1 MGLREYWKKRDF
13 SATPEPRGE
22 EKKPRTEDLSFVIQK
37 HAASHLHYDIR
48 LELGG
53 VLKSWSVPKGP
64 SLDPTVKRLAM
75 HTEDHPIDYGDFE
88 GIIPKGQ
95 YGGGTVLLWDK
106 GRWIPQGDPF
116 KGYRSG
122 KLKFRLEGEKLRG
135 GFTLVKTRGHD
146 DRDDERGWLLIK
158 EDDGEA
164 RRSDELSIVEARPES
179 VATGRSMEEIASA
192 QDRVWQSNRAEG
204 KKQPAGRGAKRA
216 TTKAKANDVASAA
229 ARVKGARPGSLPKK
243 VRPELPKSA
252 REPPSGEGW
261 LHEIQ
266 YDGVPVLARVEDGS
280 ARLLDERGKDVT
292 GRFPLIAADV
302 EALGA
307 KDALL
312 DGEVT
317 VLLPDGTTSPPPR
330 AGARAPKD
338 GEVVYF
344 AFDLLHLDG
353 HDLTEAPLLARK
365 ATLEQLLGAARAAK
379 GPIRYSGHIAGSGQE
394 VFQNGCKLS
403 LKGIVSKRSDGPYE
417 QGRSEGWVRA
427 ACRKQRAEKRSA
439 APASKRAAAPA
450 RKRAA
455 ALASKRATP
464 ARRRTAAPKRKQAA

>member
-22 EKKPRTEDLSFVIQK
+22 EKKARTEDLSFVIQK
-37 HAASHLHYDIR
+37 HAASHLHYDFR

-64 SLDPTVKRLAM
+64 SLDPAVKRLAM

-95 YGGGTVLLWDK
+95 YGGGTVLLWDR
-106 GRWIPQGDPF
+106 GRWIPQGDAF
-116 KGYRSG
+116 KGYHSG

-135 GFTLVKTRGHD
+135 GFTLVKTRGQD
-146 DRDDERGWLLIK
+146 ARDDERGWLLIK

-164 RRSDELSIVEARPES
+164 RRIDELSIVEARPES
-179 VATGRSMEEIASA
+179 VATGRSMEEIAAA

-204 KKQPAGRGAKRA
+204 KKQPARRGAPPA
-216 TTKAKANDVASAA
+216 KAKAKRGDVASVA
-229 ARVKGARPGSLPKK
+229 ARVKGARKGPLPER
-243 VRPELPKSA
+243 VRPELPKSV

-261 LHEIQ
+261 LHEIH
-266 YDGVPVLARVEDGS
+266 YDGVRVLARIEGGS
-280 ARLLDERGKDVT
+280 ARLLDARGKDVT

-307 KDALL
+307 KDTLL

-330 AGARAPKD
+330 TGARPPEG

-353 HDLTEAPLLARK
+353 YDLTEAPLLARK
-365 ATLEQLLGAARAAK
+365 ATLEQLLGAGRSAA
-379 GPIRYSGHIAGSGQE
+379 GPIRYSGHISGSGKE

-417 QGRSEGWVRA
+417 QGRSEGWVSA
-427 ACRKQRAEKRSA
+427 ACRKQRAA
-439 APASKRAAAPA
+439 KRAAAPA
-450 RKRAA
+450 RKRTATTARKRAA
-455 ALASKRATP
+455 A
-464 ARRRTAAPKRKQAA
+464 